1 MMGYIT
7 VVLECLV
14 RDVNAAASLH
24 HSVQHFRFLLKDG
37 TPLPS
42 AGLFLHAGVSEILQE
57 CLDCQEHDSPSLLQ
71 AHWQTVA
78 EKSRSVRITYR

>member
-24 HSVQHFRFLLKDG
+24 HSVQHFRFLWWSLKDG
-37 TPLPS
+37 TPPAKRWAVS
-42 AGLFLHAGVSEILQE
+42 VSEILQE
-57 CLDCQEHDSPSLLQ
+57 CLDCQEHDSPSLL
-71 AHWQTVA
+71 
-78 EKSRSVRITYR
+78 